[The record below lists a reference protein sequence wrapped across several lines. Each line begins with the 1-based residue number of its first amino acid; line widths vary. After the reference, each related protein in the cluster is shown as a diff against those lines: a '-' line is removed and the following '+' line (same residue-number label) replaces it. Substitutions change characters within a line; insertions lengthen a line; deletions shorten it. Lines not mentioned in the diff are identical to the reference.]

1 MKKILIIAAICL
13 QFLALAG
20 EQNKP
25 ALGLSRKSAVEL
37 ALRNN
42 QDLKAVKEGINAAR
56 GRASQSGRLDNPVLG
71 AEYGNDVLFSDEGE
85 YSVRASISQK
95 FPLFGRLAKERE
107 VGNIDIKLASLEY
120 EDTCRKLSLDVENAY
135 LDALEKKAVSRRSA
149 RPLKG
154 DPRAR
159 ERAESGLRKSG
170 SFRA

>member
-56 GRASQSGRLDNPVLG
+56 GGRASPAGLITR
-71 AEYGNDVLFSDEGE
+71 
-85 YSVRASISQK
+85 
-95 FPLFGRLAKERE
+95 
-107 VGNIDIKLASLEY
+107 
-120 EDTCRKLSLDVENAY
+120 C
-135 LDALEKKAVSRRSA
+135 SA
-149 RPLKG
+149 RNTATMYSSRT
-154 DPRAR
+154 RANIR
-159 ERAESGLRKSG
+159 
-170 SFRA
+170 

>member
-1 MKKILIIAAICL
+1 MKKILIIAVICL

-20 EQNKP
+20 EQKKP

-95 FPLFGRLAKERE
+95 FPLFGRLAKERD

-120 EDTCRKLSLDVENAY
+120 EDACRKLSLDVENAY
-135 LDALEKKAVSRRSA
+135 LDALEKRLFQTPGAPS
-149 RPLKG
+149 
-154 DPRAR
+154 
-159 ERAESGLRKSG
+159 
-170 SFRA
+170 